1 MIANPQQCPQ
11 AGHLAI
17 RVEGRADSV
26 VEYSFSS
33 TVHMGICRRLQTYRY
48 QTGFPARTS
57 SSSTTIG
64 LMSPEL
70 RGALHELFVFD
81 DDAHAGGGDGQ

>member
-17 RVEGRADSV
+17 RVEGCADSV

-33 TVHMGICRRLQTYRY
+33 TVRMGICRRLQTYRY
-48 QTGFPARTS
+48 QTGFPART
-57 SSSTTIG
+57 IKQLYDDR

-81 DDAHAGGGDGQ
+81 DDAHAVGGDGQ